1 MKNGM
6 MDLNNHLFEQLER
19 LNNEDLD
26 DAGLQREIQRSKAM
40 GDIAQ
45 AIIANADTAIKA
57 QKMAYEYGD
66 NRSIEIPLLGKSQ
79 E

>member
-6 MDLNNHLFEQLER
+6 MDLNNHLFAQLER
-19 LNNEDLD
+19 LSDEDLD
-26 DAGLQREIQRSKAM
+26 EEKLKTEIQRSKAISGVAM
-40 GDIAQ
+40 
-45 AIIANADTAIKA
+45 AIIANADTAIRA

-66 NRSIEIPLLGKSQ
+66 QRNIDIPLLGKSK

>member
-6 MDLNNHLFEQLER
+6 MDLNNILFEQLER
-19 LNNEDLD
+19 LSDEDLD
-26 DAGLQREIQRSKAM
+26 EAGLEREIKRSKPM
-40 GDIAQ
+40 VSVAQ

-66 NRSIEIPLLGKSQ
+66 QRKIDIPLLGKGG

>member
-66 NRSIEIPLLGKSQ
+66 NRNIEIPLLGKSK

>member
-6 MDLNNHLFEQLER
+6 MDLNNILFEQLER
-19 LNNEDLD
+19 LSDEDLD
-26 DAGLQREIQRSKAM
+26 EEGLEREIKRSKPM
-40 GDIAQ
+40 VSVAQ

-57 QKMAYEYGD
+57 QKLAYEYGD
-66 NRSIEIPLLGKSQ
+66 QRNIDIPLLGKCK

>member
-6 MDLNNHLFEQLER
+6 MDLNNILFEQLER
-19 LNNEDLD
+19 LSDEDLD
-26 DAGLQREIQRSKAM
+26 EAGLEREIKRSKPM
-40 GDIAQ
+40 VSVAQ

-57 QKMAYEYGD
+57 QKLAYEYGD
-66 NRSIEIPLLGKSQ
+66 QRKIDIPLLGKSK

>member
-6 MDLNNHLFEQLER
+6 MDLNNILFEQLER
-19 LNNEDLD
+19 LSDEDLD
-26 DAGLQREIQRSKAM
+26 EEGLEREIKRSKPM
-40 GDIAQ
+40 VSVAQ

-57 QKMAYEYGD
+57 QQLAYEYGD
-66 NRSIEIPLLGKSQ
+66 KRNIDIPLLGKCK

>member
-6 MDLNNHLFEQLER
+6 MDLNNILFEQLER
-19 LNNEDLD
+19 LNDDDLD
-26 DAGLQREIQRSKAM
+26 EEGLEREIKRSKPM
-40 GDIAQ
+40 VSVAQ

-57 QKMAYEYGD
+57 QKLAYEYGD
-66 NRSIEIPLLGKSQ
+66 QRNIDIPLLGKSK

>member
-6 MDLNNHLFEQLER
+6 MDLNNILFEQLER
-19 LNNEDLD
+19 LNDEDLD
-26 DAGLQREIQRSKAM
+26 EEGLEKEIKRSKPM
-40 GDIAQ
+40 VSVAQ

-66 NRSIEIPLLGKSQ
+66 QRNIDIPLLGKCK